1 MKTRNQLLLLCLLLV
16 AFAFAPR
23 KQPVRIFMAGD
34 STMQTYNEEKTPMRG
49 WGQVLPR
56 FFNEQV
62 IIENRA
68 IGGRSTKTFISEDRW
83 QKLVDQLQKGDWVFI
98 QFGHNDASSRPER
111 YTSPDDYRANLV
123 RFVKDARA
131 KGAKPVLFTPIAM
144 RRFKDGQFTDGHGQ
158 YPGKVREVA
167 RELNVPLID
176 LTEKT
181 NQRITQLG
189 EEATARLFMNLEP
202 GEHPAYP
209 DGLKDNTHLQE
220 EGALMVAALAVEG
233 IRELKL
239 KPLVSHLRKEP
250 HAAAK

>member
-1 MKTRNQLLLLCLLLV
+1 MKSQILLLCLLLV

-23 KQPVRIFMAGD
+23 KPVRIFMAGD

-62 IIENRA
+62 VIENRA

-83 QKLVDQLQKGDWVFI
+83 QKLVDQLQKGDFVFI
-98 QFGHNDASSRPER
+98 QFGHNDASNRPER

-123 RFVKDARA
+123 RMVQDARA

-144 RRFKDGQFTDGHGQ
+144 RRFKDGQFTDGHGH

-167 RELNVPLID
+167 RELKVPLVD
-176 LTEKT
+176 MTEKT
-181 NQRITQLG
+181 NRRLTELG
-189 EEATARLFMNLEP
+189 EEATARLFMNLAP
-202 GEHPAYP
+202 GEHPAYH

-220 EGALMVAALAVEG
+220 EGALLVAALAVEG

-239 KPLVSHLRKEP
+239 KPLVAQLRKEP
-250 HAAAK
+250 QAAVR